1 MFQSHPVTIIYI
13 QIQSRHIEFY
23 SASLIINAHLT
34 GLRYLMFH
42 WPTLSA
48 IVGIGTNLFFI
59 ALVCTLSYLHF
70 VVDEESTD
78 DSFSYDEKGEA
89 EDEKDNKTV
98 SERELFYGTSNLLHG
113 GGFCKRN
120 RFFHSIVV
128 RNVVTAR

>member
-1 MFQSHPVTIIYI
+1 MTIIYI

-23 SASLIINAHLT
+23 SASLMINAHLT

-70 VVDEESTD
+70 VVEEGTD
-78 DSFSYDEKGEA
+78 GNFSYEKGDM
-89 EDEKDNKTV
+89 EDEKDIKNV
-98 SERELFYGTSNLLHG
+98 SDRKLSH
-113 GGFCKRN
+113 
-120 RFFHSIVV
+120 
-128 RNVVTAR
+128 